1 MFPGLMFVV
10 SVLTGA
16 IYAGVRAINE
26 TVTPVYDPTLNTTVI
41 VSKYSIVFNDFGTSL
56 EGKALYVVVTVIKN
70 IGTIIVMVIVN
81 SFLINEMKKYY
92 QRKQRLT
99 KKVISS

>member
-1 MFPGLMFVV
+1 MFVV
-10 SVLTGA
+10 SALTGA
-16 IYAGVRAINE
+16 IYAGVRTIKE
-26 TVTPVYDPTLNTTVI
+26 TVEPVYDPTLNKTVN
-41 VSKYSIVFNDFGTSL
+41 VSKHSTVFSDFGTSL

-81 SFLINEMKKYY
+81 SFLIAEMKKYY

-99 KKVISS
+99 ISKKVISSYF